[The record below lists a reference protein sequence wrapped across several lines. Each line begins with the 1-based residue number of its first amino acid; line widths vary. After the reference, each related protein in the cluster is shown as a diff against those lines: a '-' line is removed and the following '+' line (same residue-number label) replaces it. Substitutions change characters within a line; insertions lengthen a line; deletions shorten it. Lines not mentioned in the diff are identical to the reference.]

1 MALTENIK
9 DVVTKAYSECSKD
22 ELKVAYK
29 DAFGMMPCPTCKGID
44 WAGIHLSIKK
54 YYSKFTNIKIPKDM
68 ESQKYMWN
76 PAYKGMIAFYKGIAV
91 KVGEP
96 IEQNILEAFYN
107 DPNRNG
113 LVLAIEQ
120 LKTVTQSEGVP
131 VMELPLDKEEIQDL
145 KSKAKEMFESGMSI
159 NKVAKA
165 LQISYP
171 TAKKYIN
178 S

>member
-1 MALTENIK
+1 
-9 DVVTKAYSECSKD
+9 
-22 ELKVAYK
+22 
-29 DAFGMMPCPTCKGID
+29 
-44 WAGIHLSIKK
+44 
-54 YYSKFTNIKIPKDM
+54 M
-68 ESQKYMWN
+68 ESEKYMWN

-96 IEQNILEAFYN
+96 IEQKILQTFYN

-120 LKTVTQSEGVP
+120 LKTFTESEIISIGQP

-145 KSKAKEMFESGMSI
+145 KSKAKEMFKSGITIS
-159 NKVAKA
+159 KVAKA
-165 LQISYP
+165 LEISYP

>member
-1 MALTENIK
+1 
-9 DVVTKAYSECSKD
+9 
-22 ELKVAYK
+22 
-29 DAFGMMPCPTCKGID
+29 
-44 WAGIHLSIKK
+44 
-54 YYSKFTNIKIPKDM
+54 M

-76 PAYKGMIAFYKGIAV
+76 PAYKGMTAFYKGIAV

-120 LKTVTQSEGVP
+120 LKTVTESEVISIGQP
-131 VMELPLDKEEIQDL
+131 VMELPLDKEELADL
-145 KSKAKEMFESGMSI
+145 KSQAKQMFEGGMSI
-159 NKVAKA
+159 SQVAKA

-171 TAKKYIN
+171 TAKKYIKA
-178 S
+178 